1 MATRWTLRRFS
12 SAKND
17 FTRSAPAFRHYKLS
31 HRQQVKGCELIGLMK
46 YERDGQVRWRRSAT
60 HVCLHR
66 CSCIL
71 RNVGIG
77 ANLLEIAFEGPS
89 LGNSRASFRLD
100 HCVSRPSA
108 QLARALDRKSTR
120 LNSSHRTISYA
131 VFCLKKKKY

>member
-31 HRQQVKGCELIGLMK
+31 HPQQVKGCELMGLMK

-60 HVCLHR
+60 YVCLHR

-71 RNVGIG
+71 R
-77 ANLLEIAFEGPS
+77 
-89 LGNSRASFRLD
+89 RR
-100 HCVSRPSA
+100 RSA
-108 QLARALDRKSTR
+108 L
-120 LNSSHRTISYA
+120 
-131 VFCLKKKKY
+131 FCLSSGIMVGLNWLLFIWAVNIGHVLETSPVYLMAPLVV

>member
-31 HRQQVKGCELIGLMK
+31 HRQQVKGCELMGLMK
-46 YERDGQVRWRRSAT
+46 YERDGQVCWQRSTAYIG
-60 HVCLHR
+60 LRR

-71 RNVGIG
+71 RNVGTG
-77 ANLLEIAFEGPS
+77 PDLLEIACEGS
-89 LGNSRASFRLD
+89 CLGNYRSPFRLD

-108 QLARALDRKSTR
+108 QLARALAG
-120 LNSSHRTISYA
+120 SHRQ
-131 VFCLKKKKY
+131 LW

>member
-31 HRQQVKGCELIGLMK
+31 HRQQVKGCELMGLMK
-46 YERDGQVRWRRSAT
+46 YERDGQVRCKRSAT
-60 HVCLHR
+60 YVCLHR

-77 ANLLEIAFEGPS
+77 PDLLEIAYEGS
-89 LGNSRASFRLD
+89 CLGNSRASFRLD
-100 HCVSRPSA
+100 HRVSRLPA
-108 QLARALDRKSTR
+108 PLARALE
-120 LNSSHRTISYA
+120 
-131 VFCLKKKKY
+131 

>member
-60 HVCLHR
+60 HVCLNR

-77 ANLLEIAFEGPS
+77 ANLLVIAFEYLS
-89 LGNSRASFRLD
+89 LGNSRAQFSLD
-100 HCVSRPSA
+100 HSVSLLST
-108 QLARALDRKSTR
+108 QLVRALTYC
-120 LNSSHRTISYA
+120 I
-131 VFCLKKKKY
+131 